1 MPFVDRSIVST
12 LSFFR
17 NKMNG
22 RCCDD
27 ILEGE
32 GKKRGYYYLRQTL
45 SRRMTGGRGKEDVET
60 SNAKSSL
67 SAIYTPTFLL
77 SLSSSLRSSPFARN
91 DSYKKKKNPTF
102 HRANRI
108 IQFLLERFKLTN

>member
-1 MPFVDRSIVST
+1 
-12 LSFFR
+12 
-17 NKMNG
+17 
-22 RCCDD
+22 
-27 ILEGE
+27 
-32 GKKRGYYYLRQTL
+32 
-45 SRRMTGGRGKEDVET
+45 MTGGRGKEDVET

-77 SLSSSLRSSPFARN
+77 SSSLRSSPFARN

-102 HRANRI
+102 HRANQI